1 LTELS
6 TKAWPT
12 AGDTALRQPLLLA
25 VSLVSGLLPNRLD
38 GKISLSALSSCDVSV
53 AALSVGGPLPGSRL
67 CQRNFLSMLDLL

>member
-1 LTELS
+1 
-6 TKAWPT
+6 
-12 AGDTALRQPLLLA
+12 